1 MDLMKRFPKG
11 IHPVD
16 CTWKNV
22 QAVAASDP
30 GLSAILKCHEEGV
43 INREAALT
51 AIVLNIALEMERT
64 RHAAAEAIRQSDKAL
79 DEVRK
84 TRREEKARK
93 AKSDEEDR
101 LASGPNDDEDLT
113 PVQPYIGSDQNP
125 HLRQAIR
132 PAVTPM
138 PRTARSR

>member
-22 QAVAASDP
+22 QAIAAGDP
-30 GLSAILKCHEEGV
+30 ALSAIMKCHEEGV

-64 RHAAAEAIRQSDKAL
+64 RHAAAEAIRQSEKSL

-84 TRREEKARK
+84 ARREEEARK
-93 AKSDEEDR
+93 AKSEEEVR
-101 LASGPNDDEDLT
+101 MAQVPNDDEDLT
-113 PVQPYIGSDQNP
+113 PVQPYISSDQNP
-125 HLRQAIR
+125 NRRPAIR
-132 PAVTPM
+132 PAM
-138 PRTARSR
+138 PKPARSR